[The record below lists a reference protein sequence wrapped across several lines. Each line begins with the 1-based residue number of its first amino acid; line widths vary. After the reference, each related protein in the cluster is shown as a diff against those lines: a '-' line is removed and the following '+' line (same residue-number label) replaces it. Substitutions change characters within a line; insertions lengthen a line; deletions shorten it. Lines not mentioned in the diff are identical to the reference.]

1 MPYDR
6 LVFRHLTLQEGES
19 ADKYLMRLKKQAR
32 YCNFGESLEDNLR
45 DQLIT
50 MFPRLGMQRK
60 LLEVKNI
67 PVQEAMGKVP
77 LRQSARGHVLQM
89 ANHNQD

>member
-50 MFPRLGMQRK
+50 MLPD
-60 LLEVKNI
+60 LECRENYLSLRISRCRRPWVKF
-67 PVQEAMGKVP
+67 
-77 LRQSARGHVLQM
+77 L
-89 ANHNQD
+89 